1 MPLDFTGRRV
11 IVTGGSRGIGR
22 STALAFARAGA
33 DVSICARGAETLEKT
48 RGEIAAVGCMVHA
61 ATCNLSDEGA
71 IKAYIGAA
79 ATALGGIDIL
89 VSNASGI
96 DNTGDS
102 WVDCF
107 NVDVM
112 AAVRLA
118 EAAEPHMA
126 QATDAAIINV
136 TSISGMMPSARDPA
150 YAAAKA
156 ALINFTTSQAVK
168 LAPQKIRANAVAPGS
183 IDFPGGFWDR
193 CRIETPDV
201 YESVKA
207 GIPFGRHGK
216 PEEIANAIL
225 FLASPMASW
234 ITGQTLV
241 VDGGQVLRG

>member
-1 MPLDFTGRRV
+1 MLLDFTGRRV

-22 STALAFARAGA
+22 ATALAFAKAGA
-33 DVSICARGAETLEKT
+33 DVSICARGADTLEKT

-61 ATCNLSDEGA
+61 ATCNLADAKA
-71 IKAYIGAA
+71 IKAYVAA
-79 ATALGGIDIL
+79 AADALGGIDIL

-102 WVDCF
+102 WVDCL

-118 EAAEPHMA
+118 
-126 QATDAAIINV
+126 DAALPFLARAVDASVINV

-156 ALINFTTSQAVK
+156 ALINFTTSQAVQ
-168 LAPQKIRANAVAPGS
+168 LAPKKIRANAVAPGS

-193 CRIETPDV
+193 CRTETPDV
-201 YESVKA
+201 YRSVQD
-207 GIPFGRHGK
+207 GIPLGRYGK
-216 PEEIANAIL
+216 PEEIANVIL
-225 FLASPMASW
+225 FLASPLASW
-234 ITGQTLV
+234 VTGQTV
-241 VDGGQVLRG
+241 VADGGQVLRA

>member
-1 MPLDFTGRRV
+1 MSLDFTGRRIV
-11 IVTGGSRGIGR
+11 ITGGSRGIGR
-22 STALAFARAGA
+22 STALAFAKAGA

-61 ATCNLSDEGA
+61 ATCNLADEGA
-71 IKAYIGAA
+71 IKAYIAA
-79 ATALGGIDIL
+79 AAKALGGIDIL
-89 VSNASGI
+89 ISNASGI

-118 EAAEPHMA
+118 DAAEPFLERA
-126 QATDAAIINV
+126 SSGAIINV

-168 LAPQKIRANAVAPGS
+168 LAPKKIRANAVAPGS

-207 GIPFGRHGK
+207 GIPLGRHGK

-225 FLASPMASW
+225 FLASPLASW
-234 ITGQTLV
+234 VTGQTLV

>member
-1 MPLDFTGRRV
+1 MSFDFSGRRV

-22 STALAFARAGA
+22 STALAFAKAGA
-33 DVSICARGAETLEKT
+33 DVSICARGSAALEVT
-48 RGEIAAVGCMVHA
+48 RAEIAALGHKVHA
-61 ATCNLSDEGA
+61 ATCDLGQEAA
-71 IKAYIGAA
+71 IKSYIAA
-79 ATALGGIDIL
+79 AAAALDGVDIL

-102 WVDCF
+102 WADCF

-112 AAVRLA
+112 AAVRA
-118 EAAEPHMA
+118 AAAAESFLA
-126 QATDAAIINV
+126 KSGQGTIINI
-136 TSISGMMPSARDPA
+136 TSISGMMPSAKDPA

-156 ALINFTTSQAVK
+156 ALINLTTSQAVV
-168 LAPQKIRANAVAPGS
+168 LAPQKIRVNAIAPGS

-193 CRIETPDV
+193 CRIEAPEV
-201 YESVKA
+201 YQSVID

-216 PEEIANAIL
+216 PEEIANAAL
-225 FLASPMASW
+225 FLASPFASW